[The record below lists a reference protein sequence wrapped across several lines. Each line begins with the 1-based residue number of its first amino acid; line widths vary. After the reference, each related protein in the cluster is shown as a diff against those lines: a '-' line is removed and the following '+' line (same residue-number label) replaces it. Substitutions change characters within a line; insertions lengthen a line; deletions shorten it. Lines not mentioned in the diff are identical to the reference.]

1 MSPATACWPGRM
13 WRARAPSQRSG
24 STRSRPGASRRSP
37 TCRRSAPPAWPAP
50 LWDGR
55 CTKAALPSS
64 RRSSAR
70 PRDGRPGAAAHDRT
84 GRAGV
89 APVEPHDVELC
100 PGSERRPAAGAA
112 RRVAQHGGARRTL
125 ARSARHGACAGT
137 GRRCHLALRVA
148 GARVRLFAPRGR
160 RDPARPGARRRRRA
174 GGAGG
179 RRDRRRDRRR
189 RRPPLRPA
197 GPRARDRPAP
207 AGVVRCV
214 RFRYRGTEG
223 NRSRG
228 HRPAQGQ
235 LRDDRENGRGRGK
248 GKGDARRASGVSAPH
263 LASRSHPGQR
273 HSFHGSYPSPFPLP
287 RLFTRRLAGAR
298 SAAGRRGRRFRAARR
313 RPLVGA
319 GGEPAALRGAARGA
333 ARLGQPVPR
342 PHTERRGARAGPHA
356 GAIGVRRVWLARRG
370 TPGDRAVTT
379 GRRAARRGRSVRA
392 VPLGVPRRRQRR
404 GVSGGGRGLGR
415 LAADGGRR
423 EMGEVRPGDARG
435 SQRDADRV
443 ALDGVRTAAGRGRHA
458 DGWRKEPHRY
468 AAIRCDRP
476 SRAVAAPGRVRVRS
490 AARGGAGRRRG
501 GDVLRRVAPRGAAR
515 AGPAGWRTGPT
526 GELGAARSLVAVR
539 GRDRC
544 GRDGVGVAAPAGAAV
559 LTPLWQRLSRV
570 FGRRDAGA
578 REEAERIL
586 LEADFG
592 VAATA
597 EILEQVARTPDGDA
611 RPALE
616 QAVVSILSKAG
627 APGALAR
634 APEPPT
640 VILVFGVNGVGKTTT
655 IAKLAHRLAREGRSV
670 LLAAAD
676 TFRAG
681 AREQLEIWADR
692 LGVPCIR
699 GTGADPAAVAFDA
712 VAAARARGVDSV
724 LVDTAGRLHTEERL
738 LGELKKVVRVV
749 AKQRRDAPHESLLVL
764 DATVG
769 QNAVHQAQAFA
780 AALPLTGLIVT
791 KLDGTAKGGSVVAVQ
806 RAIPVPV
813 RFIGIGEGLD
823 DLDVFDA
830 ESYAKRLV
838 GG

>member
-1 MSPATACWPGRM
+1 M
-13 WRARAPSQRSG
+13 
-24 STRSRPGASRRSP
+24 
-37 TCRRSAPPAWPAP
+37 
-50 LWDGR
+50 
-55 CTKAALPSS
+55 AALW
-64 RRSSAR
+64 
-70 PRDGRPGAAAHDRT
+70 
-84 GRAGV
+84 
-89 APVEPHDVELC
+89 E
-100 PGSERRPAAGAA
+100 
-112 RRVAQHGGARRTL
+112 
-125 ARSARHGACAGT
+125 
-137 GRRCHLALRVA
+137 
-148 GARVRLFAPRGR
+148 
-160 RDPARPGARRRRRA
+160 
-174 GGAGG
+174 
-179 RRDRRRDRRR
+179 
-189 RRPPLRPA
+189 
-197 GPRARDRPAP
+197 
-207 AGVVRCV
+207 
-214 RFRYRGTEG
+214 
-223 NRSRG
+223 
-228 HRPAQGQ
+228 
-235 LRDDRENGRGRGK
+235 
-248 GKGDARRASGVSAPH
+248 
-263 LASRSHPGQR
+263 
-273 HSFHGSYPSPFPLP
+273 
-287 RLFTRRLAGAR
+287 
-298 SAAGRRGRRFRAARR
+298 
-313 RPLVGA
+313 
-319 GGEPAALRGAARGA
+319 
-333 ARLGQPVPR
+333 RLG
-342 PHTERRGARAGPHA
+342 
-356 GAIGVRRVWLARRG
+356 
-370 TPGDRAVTT
+370 
-379 GRRAARRGRSVRA
+379 
-392 VPLGVPRRRQRR
+392 
-404 GVSGGGRGLGR
+404 
-415 LAADGGRR
+415 
-423 EMGEVRPGDARG
+423 
-435 SQRDADRV
+435 
-443 ALDGVRTAAGRGRHA
+443 
-458 DGWRKEPHRY
+458 
-468 AAIRCDRP
+468 
-476 SRAVAAPGRVRVRS
+476 
-490 AARGGAGRRRG
+490 
-501 GDVLRRVAPRGAAR
+501 
-515 AGPAGWRTGPT
+515 
-526 GELGAARSLVAVR
+526 
-539 GRDRC
+539 
-544 GRDGVGVAAPAGAAV
+544 
-559 LTPLWQRLSRV
+559 RV
-570 FGRRDAGA
+570 FGRRDVAA

-611 RPALE
+611 RRALE

-699 GTGADPAAVAFDA
+699 GTRGGADPAAVAFDA